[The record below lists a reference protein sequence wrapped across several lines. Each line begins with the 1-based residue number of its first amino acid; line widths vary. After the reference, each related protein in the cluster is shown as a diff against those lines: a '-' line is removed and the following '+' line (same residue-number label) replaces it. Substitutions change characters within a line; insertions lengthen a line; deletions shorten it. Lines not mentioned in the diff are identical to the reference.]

1 MSSLV
6 HIRSSLDKQLALSAE
21 HSSHSRREVR
31 TLSREAKEASDR
43 LGKTHSN
50 EAIIHLMMSTAS
62 MLLIVFGAELS
73 LRNMK
78 EASETF
84 QSLGTQLVPGLRQG
98 LSSFEAEKRSD
109 ANFRLQQLDN
119 ERQAEQMA
127 YDGKYEEIVRQL
139 CSELMRLYAGL
150 YKLQG

>member
-31 TLSREAKEASDR
+31 TLAREAKEASDAV
-43 LGKTHSN
+43 GKTHSDEGILN
-50 EAIIHLMMSTAS
+50 LLMSTAS
-62 MLLIVFGAELS
+62 MLFIVAGAELA
-73 LRNMK
+73 LHNLK
-78 EASETF
+78 GASEIST
-84 QSLGTQLVPGLRQG
+84 SIGTQLVPGLRQG
-98 LSSFEAEKRSD
+98 LSNFEAEKRSN
-109 ANFRLQQLDN
+109 ANFRLQQLEN

-139 CSELMRLYAGL
+139 CRELMCLYAGL
-150 YKLQG
+150 DKLAG